1 MPNFPDKST
10 CRIDHK
16 AMYVG
21 TMISCMLFNTV
32 CTLVGTWGRRIDLQ
46 DLPSL
51 TTALYCA
58 WSQDRTYSR
67 YPMMV
72 MTMIN
77 VSRGIIQ
84 LNKTP
89 YQSGIRYRVI

>member
-10 CRIDHK
+10 CSIDHK

-21 TMISCMLFNTV
+21 TMISCMLFNRYGMYI
-32 CTLVGTWGRRIDLQ
+32 GTWGRRIVLQ

-58 WSQDRTYSR
+58 WSQDRTCSR
-67 YPMMV
+67 YPMMMV
-72 MTMIN
+72 TMIN

-84 LNKTP
+84 
-89 YQSGIRYRVI
+89 